1 MPRLPLAE
9 PSPGSDPAPLKLFR
23 MVAHA
28 ESAYGPWLGYG
39 GTLLTQL
46 ELDPVLRELAILQV
60 ARQVGSDYEWV
71 QHDPIARAVG
81 ATDAQI
87 DAIQAGRDD
96 DPAFDADQSLVLRFT
111 RSALNE
117 GAASEEQ
124 VAEAAERLGTRQVI
138 ELLLV
143 IGNYSAIAM
152 LIASTGLEPD
162 APLDPEQLTRARAP
176 ISGGGPGA

>member
-46 ELDPVLRELAILQV
+46 ELDPLLRELAILQV
-60 ARQVGSDYEWV
+60 ARLVGSEYEWV

-81 ATDAQI
+81 ATGEQI
-87 DAIQAGRDD
+87 DAVEAGRDD
-96 DPAFDADQSLVLRFT
+96 DPAFDAAQSLVLRLT
-111 RSALNE
+111 RTTVTE
-117 GAASEEQ
+117 GAASEQ
-124 VAEAAERLGTRQVI
+124 QIAEAADLLGTRQVV

-143 IGNYSAIAM
+143 IGNYTAIAM

-162 APLDPEQLTRARAP
+162 EPLDAEQLTRARDSA
-176 ISGGGPGA
+176 

>member
-9 PSPGSDPAPLKLFR
+9 TQPGHDPAPLKLFR

-39 GTLLTQL
+39 GALLTQL
-46 ELDPVLRELAILQV
+46 ELDPLLRELAILQV
-60 ARQVGSDYEWV
+60 ARQVGSEYEWV

-81 ATDAQI
+81 ATGEQI
-87 DAIQAGRDD
+87 DAVEAGRDD
-96 DPAFDADQSLVLRFT
+96 DPAFDAAQSLVLRLSRT
-111 RSALNE
+111 TVNE

-124 VAEAAERLGTRQVI
+124 IAEAAELLGTRQVI

-143 IGNYSAIAM
+143 IGNYTAIAM

-162 APLDPEQLTRARAP
+162 EPLDAEQLTRARDSA
-176 ISGGGPGA
+176 

>member
-9 PSPGSDPAPLKLFR
+9 TKSGHDPAPLKLFR

-60 ARQVGSDYEWV
+60 ARVVGSEYEWV
-71 QHDPIARAVG
+71 QHDPIALAVG
-81 ATDAQI
+81 ATAEQV
-87 DAIQAGRDD
+87 AAVKAGRDD
-96 DPAFDADQSLVLRFT
+96 DPVFDAAQSLVLRLT
-111 RSALNE
+111 RTAVSE
-117 GAASEEQ
+117 GAASEQ
-124 VAEAAERLGTRQVI
+124 QIAEAAELLGTRQVV

-143 IGNYSAIAM
+143 IGNYTAIAI

-162 APLDPEQLTRARAP
+162 EPLDADQLIRARDSA
-176 ISGGGPGA
+176 

>member
-9 PSPGSDPAPLKLFR
+9 PRDGADPAPLKLFR

-28 ESAYGPWLGYG
+28 ETAYGAWLQYG
-39 GTLLTQL
+39 GALLTRL
-46 ELDPVLRELAILQV
+46 ELDPLLRELAILQV
-60 ARQVGSDYEWV
+60 ARQVGSHYEWV

-96 DPAFDADQSLVLRFT
+96 DPAFDAYQSLVLQIT
-111 RSALNE
+111 RTTVNE
-117 GAASEEQ
+117 GAATEEQ
-124 VAEAAERLGTRQVI
+124 IAELSKQLGPRQVV

-143 IGNYSAIAM
+143 IGNYTAIAM

-162 APLDPEQLTRARAP
+162 QPLTADQLTRAREP
-176 ISGGGPGA
+176 T

>member
-39 GTLLTQL
+39 GSLLTQL

-60 ARQVGSDYEWV
+60 ARLVGSEYEWV
-71 QHDPIARAVG
+71 QHDPIALAVG
-81 ATDAQI
+81 TTREQI
-87 DAIQAGRDD
+87 DAVEAGRDE
-96 DPAFDADQSLVLRFT
+96 DPAFDAAQSLVLRLT
-111 RSALNE
+111 RTTVTE
-117 GAASEEQ
+117 RAASEQ
-124 VAEAAERLGTRQVI
+124 QIAEAADLLGTRQVV

-143 IGNYSAIAM
+143 IGNYAAIAM

-162 APLDPEQLTRARAP
+162 EPLDAEQLTRARDSA
-176 ISGGGPGA
+176 

>member
-1 MPRLPLAE
+1 MPRLPLAQTR
-9 PSPGSDPAPLKLFR
+9 PGHDPAPLKLFR

-46 ELDPVLRELAILQV
+46 ELDPLLRELAILQV
-60 ARQVGSDYEWV
+60 ARQVGSEYEWV

-81 ATDAQI
+81 ATAEQVAAVED
-87 DAIQAGRDD
+87 GRDD
-96 DPAFDADQSLVLRFT
+96 DPVFDAAQSLVLRLT
-111 RSALNE
+111 RTTVNE
-117 GAASEEQ
+117 GAASAQ
-124 VAEAAERLGTRQVI
+124 QIAEAAELLGTRQVV

-143 IGNYSAIAM
+143 IGNYTAIAM

-162 APLDPEQLTRARAP
+162 TPLDPEQLTRVRDSA
-176 ISGGGPGA
+176 

>member
-46 ELDPVLRELAILQV
+46 ELDPLLRELAILRV
-60 ARQVGSDYEWV
+60 ARQVGSEYEWV

-81 ATDAQI
+81 ATAEQI
-87 DAIQAGRDD
+87 DAVEAGRDD
-96 DPAFDADQSLVLRFT
+96 DPAFDAAQSLVLRLT
-111 RSALNE
+111 RTAVTE

-124 VAEAAERLGTRQVI
+124 IAEAAELLGTRQIV

-143 IGNYSAIAM
+143 IGNYTAIAM

-162 APLDPEQLTRARAP
+162 EPLDAKQLMRARDSA
-176 ISGGGPGA
+176 

>member
-9 PSPGSDPAPLKLFR
+9 PRDGSDPAPLKLFR

-28 ESAYGPWLGYG
+28 ETAYGAWLQYG
-39 GTLLTQL
+39 GALLTRL
-46 ELDPVLRELAILQV
+46 ELDPLLRELAILQV
-60 ARQVGSDYEWV
+60 ARQVGSHYEWV

-81 ATDAQI
+81 ATGDQI

-96 DPAFDADQSLVLRFT
+96 DPAFDADQSLVLQIT
-111 RSALNE
+111 RTTVNE
-117 GAASEEQ
+117 GAATEQQ
-124 VAEAAERLGTRQVI
+124 VAQLAESLGTRQVV

-143 IGNYSAIAM
+143 IGNYTSIAM

-162 APLDPEQLTRARAP
+162 PPLSPEQLTQARD
-176 ISGGGPGA
+176 ST

>member
-9 PSPGSDPAPLKLFR
+9 PRDGADPAPLKLFR

-28 ESAYGPWLGYG
+28 ETAYGAWLQYG
-39 GTLLTQL
+39 GALLTRL
-46 ELDPVLRELAILQV
+46 ELDPLLRELAILQV
-60 ARQVGSDYEWV
+60 ARQVGSHYEWV

-96 DPAFDADQSLVLRFT
+96 DSAFDAYQSLVLQIT
-111 RSALNE
+111 RTTVNE
-117 GAASEEQ
+117 GAATEEQ
-124 VAEAAERLGTRQVI
+124 IAELSKQLGPRQVV

-143 IGNYSAIAM
+143 IGNYTAIAM

-162 APLDPEQLTRARAP
+162 QPLTADQLTRARE
-176 ISGGGPGA
+176 ST

>member
-9 PSPGSDPAPLKLFR
+9 PKDGADPAPLKLFR

-39 GTLLTQL
+39 GALLTQL
-46 ELDPVLRELAILQV
+46 ELDPLLRELAILQV
-60 ARQVGSDYEWV
+60 ARQTGSHYEWV

-81 ATDAQI
+81 ATGEQI

-96 DPAFDADQSLVLRFT
+96 DPAFDADQSLVLQLART
-111 RSALNE
+111 AVNE

-124 VAEAAERLGTRQVI
+124 VASLAGRLGVRQVV

-143 IGNYSAIAM
+143 VGNYMSIAM
-152 LIASTGLEPD
+152 VIASTGLEPD
-162 APLDPEQLTRARAP
+162 PPLDASVLAP
-176 ISGGGPGA
+176 SAGDT

>member
-9 PSPGSDPAPLKLFR
+9 PRDGSDPAPLKLFR

-28 ESAYGPWLGYG
+28 ETAYGAWLQYG
-39 GTLLTQL
+39 GALLTRL
-46 ELDPVLRELAILQV
+46 ELDPLLRELAILQV
-60 ARQVGSDYEWV
+60 ARQVGSHYEWV

-81 ATDAQI
+81 ATGDQI

-96 DPAFDADQSLVLRFT
+96 DPAFDADQSLVLQLSRT
-111 RSALNE
+111 TVNE
-117 GAASEEQ
+117 GAATEQQ
-124 VAEAAERLGTRQVI
+124 VAQLAESLGTRQVV

-143 IGNYSAIAM
+143 IGNYTSIAM

-162 APLDPEQLTRARAP
+162 PPLSPEQLTQARN
-176 ISGGGPGA
+176 ST